1 MQTNEPAPLILCTP
15 REPRR
20 EDLIG
25 AFADAGFDLEFQEPN
40 AVDFAT
46 RAPQAILVHGDA
58 AAVICRQL
66 RAQTGDRFT
75 PIIVLA
81 RVDSPGRILDA
92 GADVVVDASINA
104 ADLLA
109 QIRVLLRAKDRHDR
123 LSARAAEADRV
134 NGRLQTAYQQINNE
148 LDLARRIQES
158 FLPQS
163 MPSLP
168 QVRFAVEYRPCGR
181 VGGDFYDVFRL
192 DENHYGFYV
201 ADAMG
206 HGVGASLLTIFVK
219 KGVRAKDIA
228 GQTYRLVPP
237 DEVLTR
243 LNRDFI
249 DQALSDAPFITMAYG
264 LFNFRDGIL
273 QFSRAGHPYPLY
285 VPKDGPIQPWQ
296 MEGSLLGVFD
306 TKYHLRAQQ
315 LQPGDKVLLHTDGMD
330 HAGFADHPVG
340 MPSLLAAVEAFR
352 DLPIEQLVQ
361 RLAIDL
367 FHSTQQNDDLTV
379 MGMEIPSP

>member
-1 MQTNEPAPLILCTP
+1 MDTNARPVILFLA
-15 REPRR
+15 RDRSR

-25 AFADAGFDLEFQEPN
+25 PFADAGFALEFRDPD
-40 AVDFAT
+40 DFDIA
-46 RAPQAILVHGDA
+46 ASSPQAILIHGDA
-58 AAVICRQL
+58 AASICQRL
-66 RAQTGDRFT
+66 RVQSGDRFT
-75 PIIVLA
+75 PILVLA
-81 RVDSPGRILDA
+81 RVESSGRILDA
-92 GADVVVDASINA
+92 GADVVVDPSINPV
-104 ADLLA
+104 DLLA
-109 QIRVLLRAKDRHDR
+109 QVRALLRAKDRHDR

-134 NGRLQTAYQQINNE
+134 NGRLQNAYQQINNE

-181 VGGDFYDVFRL
+181 VGGDFYDLFRL

-219 KGVRAKDIA
+219 KGVRAKDIT